1 MPGRGKRRRTVMAAD
16 AEWER
21 IRMRARASGLD
32 VSAYIVARL
41 AAPSVGKPAAD
52 TAGTLDRVE
61 RAVRFLCEVERARLL
76 QDDDPAAFEALVRR
90 AEAGVDRERGL
101 G

>member
-1 MPGRGKRRRTVMAAD
+1 MAAD

-21 IRMRARASGLD
+21 IRMRARASELD
-32 VSAYIVARL
+32 VSAYIVAGL
-41 AAPSVGKPAAD
+41 AAPTVEEPEAN
-52 TAGTLDRVE
+52 TAGTLDR
-61 RAVRFLCEVERARLL
+61 VERARLL
-76 QDDDPAAFEALVRR
+76 QDDDPGAFEALVRR